1 MRLFQSRPFARFAR
15 REKITD
21 EALREAITR
30 ARRGLIDADLGGG
43 IIKQRVARTGQG
55 RSGGYRVLIA
65 IRPTDRAVF
74 MLGFAKND
82 RENISPDEL
91 ESLKRLAALW
101 LSCDAAK
108 IEKAIAE
115 GALVEVTYEN
125 EE

>member
-21 EALREAITR
+21 ETLREAITR

-82 RENISPDEL
+82 RPAILLRLDPWACPHE
-91 ESLKRLAALW
+91 KRGPMRPRL
-101 LSCDAAK
+101 
-108 IEKAIAE
+108 EKAWR
-115 GALVEVTYEN
+115 
-125 EE
+125 